1 VREEAARWFTILHR
15 GVMTLEER
23 AAYDRWLADER
34 HRPAMAEM
42 QRVWEMFEAPRRSI
56 PDPSA
61 HANSPGHPPRNIMV
75 AAMCIIS
82 VGIFAL
88 SCVHT
93 PFWTSLDWMTR

>member
-1 VREEAARWFTILHR
+1 
-15 GVMTLEER
+15 MTLEER

-56 PDPSA
+56 PDPST
-61 HANSPGHPPRNIMV
+61 HANSRGHPPRNIMV